1 MCMSDSLIFF
11 KFGELTFKHMKT
23 FDSKLIVTGILFLL
37 TIISGVWLSK
47 TGKPYKMGIVTVHKL
62 ISIATL
68 VVAALAVFQIQ
79 KGIALNAMSVVLI
92 CVSAIF
98 FIALIVSGGILT
110 RPDTESL
117 QPVLFLH
124 KALPMITLLVS
135 AFTFYYLRKLM

>member
-1 MCMSDSLIFF
+1 
-11 KFGELTFKHMKT
+11 MKT

-47 TGKPYKMGIVTVHKL
+47 TGKPYKMGIVTAHKL

-79 KGIALNAMSVVLI
+79 KGIALNAVSIILI
-92 CVSAIF
+92 CVSALL
-98 FIALIVSGGILT
+98 FIALIVSGGMLT
-110 RPDTESL
+110 RPDTEPL

-124 KALPMITLLVS
+124 KVLPVITLLVS
-135 AFTFYYLRKLM
+135 AFTFYHLKKLL